1 MKHFILSFAVLL
13 AALPVFAQEKPR
25 FNSDQTWN
33 SLRAEYGYWTPIGS
47 DLASGDLF
55 LALDYTHRYSG
66 HWCWRVGAL
75 YQAENTSV
83 QDCIGFPLAAVYRTG
98 TQGFKESLR
107 STAEGSAAQVVW
119 DGAVGYGPDQMSRDV
134 LVGFLT
140 VLLRRAEGFVGIT
153 PGYVFG
159 NGTVSRSAGTYWVS
173 GDRPTATYQDAG
185 IQLTRRFTLTA
196 DAGLTLSI
204 PLWRFSLD
212 ITPSFHYLI
221 TNNFTEYR
229 QDIDPLT
236 ERPVGSLSLRP
247 VRWHFSISGGLNWL
261 F

>member
-1 MKHFILSFAVLL
+1 M
-13 AALPVFAQEKPR
+13 
-25 FNSDQTWN
+25 
-33 SLRAEYGYWTPIGS
+33 GS
-47 DLASGDLF
+47 ELASGDFF

-83 QDCIGFPLAAVYRTG
+83 QDCIGFPVAAVYRTG

-107 STAEGSAAQVVW
+107 STAESSAAQVVW
-119 DGAVGYGPDQMSRDV
+119 DGTVGYGPDKMSRDV
-134 LVGFLT
+134 LVGFLA
-140 VLLRRAEGFVGIT
+140 VLLRRAEGFVGLT
-153 PGYVFG
+153 PGYIFG
-159 NGTVSRSAGTYWVS
+159 NGSVTRRTEMLWAGDGPLAKS
-173 GDRPTATYQDAG
+173 YQDAG
-185 IQLTRRFTLTA
+185 VQLTRRFTLTA

-204 PLWRFSLD
+204 PVWRFSLD
-212 ITPSFHYLI
+212 ITPSFHYLF

-236 ERPVGSLSLRP
+236 ERPVGSPSLRP
-247 VRWHFSISGGLNWL
+247 VRWHFSISGGLSWL